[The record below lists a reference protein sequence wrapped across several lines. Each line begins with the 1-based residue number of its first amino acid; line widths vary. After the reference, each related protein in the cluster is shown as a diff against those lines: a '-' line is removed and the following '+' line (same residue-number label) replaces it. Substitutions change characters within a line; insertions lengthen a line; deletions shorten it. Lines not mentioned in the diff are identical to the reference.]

1 MKKIIFSFIT
11 LCLLSGVAYT
21 KESITVLNAG
31 SKTGSFAIQMTT
43 LSKDLAN
50 DFNVDLKIPGD
61 YCTAL
66 QMMDDIKGPF
76 IMPYANDYESIGRD
90 GEGCGTLA
98 FEPTNVIRYDSSSF
112 VICSMNGDN
121 DLFLTKPATV
131 GHTLPAT
138 VFARSIDAINN
149 SFNAQLK
156 PVAYDGSGAIK
167 TALYN
172 GEVDYVLL
180 SIKHGRDI
188 MSNGGQ
194 CHYEFSN
201 DNNTDLIAL
210 GLLDKDNKQFVA
222 GYHSVWLGY
231 NMNDKQLSD
240 LKTKIKAIHNDPNS
254 GMFEY
259 TKGGT
264 DLKYYF
270 DLSESEIVDRWE
282 TSVTNL
288 RK

>member
-1 MKKIIFSFIT
+1 MKKIIFSILT
-11 LCLLSGVAYT
+11 LCVLTGVAYT

-43 LSKDLAN
+43 LSKDLA
-50 DFNVDLKIPGD
+50 DDYNVDLKIPGD

-66 QMMDDIKGPF
+66 QMMDDIKEPF

-98 FEPTNVIRYDSSSF
+98 FEPSNVIRYDSTSF
-112 VICSMNGDN
+112 VICSMDGDN
-121 DLFLTKPATV
+121 KWFLESPATV

-138 VFARSIDAINN
+138 VFARSINAMND
-149 SFNAQLK
+149 SFGAQLT
-156 PVAYDGSGAIK
+156 PVMYDGSGATK
-167 TALYN
+167 TGLYN

-201 DNNTDLIAL
+201 DENTDLVAL
-210 GLLDKDNKQFVA
+210 GLLDKNNKQFVA

-231 NMNDKQLSD
+231 NMSDEQLSD
-240 LKTKIKAIHNDPNS
+240 IKSKIQAIHNDPNS
-254 GMFEY
+254 GMFDY

-264 DLKYYF
+264 VLKYYF
-270 DLSESEIVDRWE
+270 DLNDKEIVDLWE
-282 TSVTNL
+282 NSVTNL